1 MFKSKK
7 EDYSSFMK
15 GKLISLEAV
24 DDFMFAQKMLG
35 DGFAIKPPANEVY
48 APISGKITALFPTGH
63 AYGITQKNGI
73 EILLHLG
80 IDTVELGGDGFIS
93 KVSVGE
99 NVKQGQ
105 LLAEMDIEFLKSK
118 QVDVTSMLVFTS
130 GQKVELLK
138 ENKTVEAL
146 ETQIIKVK

>member
-35 DGFAIKPPANEVY
+35 DGFAIKPAANEVY